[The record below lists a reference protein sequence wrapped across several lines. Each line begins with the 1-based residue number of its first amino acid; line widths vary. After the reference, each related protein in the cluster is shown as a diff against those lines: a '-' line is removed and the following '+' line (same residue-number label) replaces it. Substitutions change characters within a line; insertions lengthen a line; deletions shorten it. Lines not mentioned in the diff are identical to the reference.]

1 MKIIELHE
9 GIGSFIRILSN
20 ISKNLSF
27 AKQLSER
34 QRAIEK
40 IKSSLAQVES
50 DDIDNVFQEWLRLTR
65 SVDETDPR
73 NKDLVANLED
83 IGQLISQ
90 RTDQIRRNNN
100 IQLVLDGKIPYM
112 LDSSTG
118 KIVARPIQFWPSW
131 AREAWQEI
139 VDTKGEQEAERIL
152 AMIMKKIQ
160 NKGPK

>member
-9 GIGSFIRILSN
+9 GISSFIRILSN
-20 ISKNLSF
+20 IPKNLSF
-27 AKQLSER
+27 AKKLSER

-50 DDIDNVFQEWLRLTR
+50 NDIDDVFQEWLRLTR

-100 IQLVLDGKIPYM
+100 IQLVLDGNIPYM
-112 LDSSTG
+112 LDSNTG

-160 NKGPK
+160 NRGTK

>member
-20 ISKNLSF
+20 IPKNLSF
-27 AKQLSER
+27 AKKLLER
-34 QRAIEK
+34 HRAIEK
-40 IKSSLAQVES
+40 IKSSLAEVKSEEI
-50 DDIDNVFQEWLRLTR
+50 DDLFQEWLRLRR
-65 SVDETDPR
+65 SIDETDPR
-73 NKDLVANLED
+73 NKDLVASLED
-83 IGQLISQ
+83 IGELISQ

-100 IQLVLDGKIPYM
+100 IQLVLDGHIPYM
-112 LDSSTG
+112 LDSNTG
-118 KIVARPIQFWPSW
+118 QIVARPIQFWPSW

-160 NKGPK
+160 NRGTK

>member
-20 ISKNLSF
+20 IPKNLSF
-27 AKQLSER
+27 AKKLSER

-40 IKSSLAQVES
+40 IKSSLAEVKSEEI
-50 DDIDNVFQEWLRLTR
+50 DDVFQEWLRLRR

-90 RTDQIRRNNN
+90 RTDLIRRNNN
-100 IQLVLDGKIPYM
+100 IQLVLDGHIPYM
-112 LDSSTG
+112 LDSNTG
-118 KIVARPIQFWPSW
+118 QIVARPIQFWPSW

-160 NKGPK
+160 NRGTE